1 MRIFRKKSVDEKQYL
16 ETPRRL
22 LNVHVF
28 IWLEYQVLKITMPEA
43 MRFRHQEKNFMKRFY
58 CIIEIMP
65 YICMAFGIF
74 QSIVSFSTL
83 FCLL

>member
-1 MRIFRKKSVDEKQYL
+1 MRVFRKKSVDEKQCL

-43 MRFRHQEKNFMKRFY
+43 MTFRHQDKNVMKRFY

-65 YICMAFGIF
+65 YICVTFGIF
-74 QSIVSFSTL
+74 QSIVSSSTS